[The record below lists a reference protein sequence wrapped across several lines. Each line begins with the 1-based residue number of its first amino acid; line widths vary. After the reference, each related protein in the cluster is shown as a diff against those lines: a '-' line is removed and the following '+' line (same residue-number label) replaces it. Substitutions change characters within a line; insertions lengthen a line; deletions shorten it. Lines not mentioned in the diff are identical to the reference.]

1 VNTSIYAKPIM
12 PRIVVRPALATVFL
26 HGLLIYLLT
35 ANWAS
40 MDKDRIR
47 VKPAP
52 NVINARLVDVSELQ
66 SKPQPRQAQSKPKPE
81 PPKPK
86 PEPPKPKPEPPKPKP
101 EPPKPKP
108 EPPKPK
114 PEPPKPKVE
123 TPKPKAETPKP
134 KPEPPK
140 PEPKP
145 QPQPAPSSARDALA
159 RIASEELSTTTSAQ
173 PAAATATASE
183 MSASFASL
191 IQQTVVNYWSRPPS
205 ARNGME
211 VELAV
216 QLIPTGEVVSVSI
229 VRSSGNS
236 AFDNSAVNAVRKAG
250 AFPELQQ
257 LPSGEFEKTFR
268 RFRLLFKPEDL
279 RY

>member
-1 VNTSIYAKPIM
+1 M
-12 PRIVVRPALATVFL
+12 PRIVVRPALATL
-26 HGLLIYLLT
+26 LIHGLLIYLLT

-40 MDKDRIR
+40 MDKERIR

-66 SKPQPRQAQSKPKPE
+66 AQPKSKPKP
-81 PPKPK
+81 PTPAPKK
-86 PEPPKPKPEPPKPKP
+86 PEPKKPEPKKP
-101 EPPKPKP
+101 EPKKP
-108 EPPKPK
+108 EPKK
-114 PEPPKPKVE
+114 PEPKKPEPKPPEPKKPE
-123 TPKPKAETPKP
+123 PKPAPKPTPKPTTKTEPKP
-134 KPEPPK
+134 APK

-145 QPQPAPSSARDALA
+145 QPKPAPSSARDELA
-159 RIASEELSTTTSAQ
+159 RIAAEELSTVTPQQ
-173 PAAATATASE
+173 PQAAATATEATATASE
-183 MSASFASL
+183 ISASFVAL

-211 VELAV
+211 VELAI
-216 QLIPTGEVVSVSI
+216 QLVPTGEVVSVTI
-229 VRSSGNS
+229 IRSSGNP

-257 LPSGEFEKTFR
+257 LPDGEFEKTFR